1 MAPAHDRSARQA
13 AHVLGLFNLS
23 AFPAIVSPEH
33 TEHAD
38 ARLTQKH
45 EKTHRDLTF
54 SSTYGV
60 FSFVMSQ
67 IANSHPDPIHRYR
80 FKQSRTLLIDHS
92 LDPQEGCAYFNE
104 AGLAAEISSEAV
116 AKVRSAASD
125 RERWAMD
132 WVRRAVSSVG
142 LGGGLQAGLA
152 YLLADLSMCGPI
164 VKDFQDGP
172 PDPERLAAY
181 LQADHHSPNARF
193 LAFARAA
200 YFWRRWSLRRRLHEV
215 LDQFSAETGV
225 DRKKLDADPVDLDR
239 PQIARLDYL
248 MDRALEKWL
257 AESAPQHPIV
267 PIEERMPA
275 VQSMLDRWL
284 PQLPNESRAV
294 LPDGAEFMRSSEFFQ
309 MNDAELINPPRLE
322 RTYRKVHGLEAIR
335 AEINERELCVCIV
348 SRNAWPL
355 VELQQFA
362 DRRLPEG
369 MLQLTVS
376 IFDPTLPGMFTDVG
390 YAWWGPHESILAE
403 LKSWSAPRT
412 VIVALA
418 EDVTERGGRVLGVP
432 RAEIPCSIRI
442 LRSGLVNSQIP
453 KYLASLGSS
462 EYPVRAH
469 FIASGKAGVSVLAA
483 KTDEY
488 TKLEFIAPVTP
499 LTAVLMQSQEYAQWV
514 SPKLRLE
521 EYEPREGQVR
531 ATVNACERVIRYG
544 FG

>member
-1 MAPAHDRSARQA
+1 
-13 AHVLGLFNLS
+13 VLGFFDLS
-23 AFPAIVSPEH
+23 VSAAIVSPEH
-33 TEHAD
+33 TEHVD
-38 ARLTQKH
+38 ARLTQRH

-54 SSTYGV
+54 FSTYGV

-67 IANSHPDPIHRYR
+67 IAKSHPDPIHRYR
-80 FKQSRTLLIDHS
+80 FKESRNLLVDHS

-104 AGLAAEISSEAV
+104 AGLAALISNEAV

-132 WVRRAVSSVG
+132 WVRRAVASVG
-142 LGGGLQAGLA
+142 LGAGLQAGLA

-164 VKDFQDGP
+164 VRDFQDGP

-181 LQADHHSPNARF
+181 LQADEHSPNARF

-200 YFWRRWSLRRRLHEV
+200 FFWRRWSLRRRFQEV
-215 LDQFSAETGV
+215 LHQFCAETGV
-225 DRKKLDADPVDLDR
+225 SRKTLDAELVDLER
-239 PQIARLDYL
+239 TQIGRLDYL

-257 AESAPQHPIV
+257 AKNAPQHPIV
-267 PIEERMPA
+267 PIDERVPA

-284 PQLPNESRAV
+284 PQLPNESRRV
-294 LPDGAEFMRSSEFFQ
+294 LPERAEFMHSSEFFQ
-309 MNDAELINPPRLE
+309 MNDAALINPPQLE
-322 RTYRKVHGLEAIR
+322 RIYRIARGLEAIR
-335 AEINERELCVCIV
+335 AEVDEKELCVCVV

-355 VELQQFA
+355 VEVYQFA

-369 MLQLTVS
+369 ILQLTVS
-376 IFDPTLPGMFTDVG
+376 IFDPTLPNMFADVG
-390 YAWWGPHESILAE
+390 YAWWGPRESILAE

-412 VIVALA
+412 VIVVLA
-418 EDVTERGGRVLGVP
+418 EDVTARGGHILGVP

-442 LRSGLVNSQIP
+442 LRNLLVNSEVP
-453 KYLASLGSS
+453 RYLASVGSP
-462 EYPVRAH
+462 EHPVRAH
-469 FIASGKAGVSVLAA
+469 FIASGKRGISVLAA

-488 TKLEFIAPVTP
+488 SKVEFIAPVTQ
-499 LTAVLMQSQEYAQWV
+499 LTAVLMQSQEYAEWV

-521 EYEPREGQVR
+521 EYETSEGQIR
-531 ATVNACERVIRYG
+531 ATANACERVVRYG